1 MASQTTRDSF
11 NGILN
16 EYIHQVTGSTPSS
29 IKDMLKLGNVAG
41 NDQIAMKLATIGI
54 YAAAVN
60 KSTLES
66 FIARAPVQEARTI
79 VANQFSIQGKA
90 NMSALSLFGHCLLT
104 SDFIDGINFVD
115 QFRARLGQR
124 HIWEKDLEQER
135 LSKEQFKIFNQKKSS
150 SPKSDA
156 FNLGR
161 GYFKI
166 VGLDKRA
173 MTAEE
178 AAFWGVTVAP
188 AETRPVQPRVVKTPS
203 PPKAESPKR
212 DSFDELER
220 MPIAPEGELVTY
232 GTNTA
237 TTIPGDVLRY
247 YRTVYGNDQA
257 RLESAIARRTPEGF
271 IKSVREM
278 IAKDPEMKMRPSGST
293 VG

>member
-1 MASQTTRDSF
+1 MASQTTKDSF

-41 NDQIAMKLATIGI
+41 NDQVAMKLATIGI

-79 VANQFSIQGKA
+79 VGNQFSIQGKA

-150 SPKSDA
+150 SPRNDA

-178 AAFWGVTVAP
+178 AAFWGVTVTP
-188 AETRPVQPRVVKTPS
+188 ADTRTIQPKVAKAPS
-203 PPKAESPKR
+203 PPKVESPKR
-212 DSFDELER
+212 DSFEELER
-220 MPIAPEGELVTY
+220 SSMVPGDEVVTY

-237 TTIPGDVLRY
+237 ATIPGDVLKY

-257 RLESAIARRTPEGF
+257 RMEASIAKRSPEGF
-271 IKSVREM
+271 VRSVREM
-278 IAKDPEMKMRPSGST
+278 IAKDPEMKMRPGGS
-293 VG
+293 VIG